1 MHALQVLFK
10 TVRHL
15 PRGRQPSPAMVHI
28 NYHPDKFERM
38 RAVFAYYL
46 NGDSHALDAF
56 PGGSEPGS

>member
-1 MHALQVLFK
+1 
-10 TVRHL
+10 
-15 PRGRQPSPAMVHI
+15 MVHI

-46 NGDSHALDAF
+46 NGDAHALKPF